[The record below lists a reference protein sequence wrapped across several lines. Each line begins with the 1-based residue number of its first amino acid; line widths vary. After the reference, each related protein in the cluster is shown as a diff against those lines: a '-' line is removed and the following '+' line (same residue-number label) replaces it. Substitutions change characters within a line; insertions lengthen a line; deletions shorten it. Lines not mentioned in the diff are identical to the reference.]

1 MAPIQTLIL
10 GCEDEVHLTQQ
21 SLCQARCST
30 KHNSTSLILAQHHS
44 SMWDNPLQACTCPKQ
59 LRQCTSTITHL
70 HSHRNTSR
78 ELLPNG
84 LDDTQA
90 YIMVYGPWYQT
101 VRKTRTN
108 THTFQTRTHCTCA
121 HARTHTVQLCT
132 CPNTYTQCTSTIT
145 HLPSHI
151 NTSLEV
157 ALNL

>member
-1 MAPIQTLIL
+1 MAPSQALIL

-70 HSHRNTSR
+70 HSHRNTSC

-108 THTFQTRTHCTCA
+108 THTFQTRTHIALVHMPEHTQFSCA
-121 HARTHTVQLCT
+121 HAQTRTPNAPQLSR
-132 CPNTYTQCTSTIT
+132 TYLCI
-145 HLPSHI
+145 
-151 NTSLEV
+151 
-157 ALNL
+157 